1 MSHVRSLVRWSSLA
15 GALTLALLT
24 TAQPA
29 FAAKPKKPDKDFI
42 LKEYQAASLA
52 LRRGDFASAKI
63 SLDSAITAIGG
74 IVVDEAG
81 AKKAR
86 SLWSDES
93 AKLFIGEPYERVMA
107 FYYRGILYW
116 MDGEADNARACFRS
130 AQFIDADVEN
140 KAYASDYVTLDY
152 LDGLATAKLGGDG
165 KDAYE
170 RAAKLTSA
178 PLPALDAA
186 GNTLVFVE
194 FGQGPLKVAE
204 GKNKELLKVVP
215 GVSPITGAVVK
226 LGDQAIPL
234 AVLDDVNFQ
243 ATTRGG
249 RVMDHVLGNKA
260 VFKEST
266 GTVGD
271 VALAG
276 AATSL
281 RLGGSSD
288 LSAGLA
294 IGGVLFKGAS
304 MLTKTKADTRAW
316 DTLPGRVGFISV
328 KLAPGEHAATVEFID
343 ETGKPVV
350 SRPVVIKVAAE
361 QPDTVIFVS
370 DRAS

>member
-1 MSHVRSLVRWSSLA
+1 MPQLRSRSRYLPLA
-15 GALTLALLT
+15 GLALACL
-24 TAQPA
+24 ALSEPA
-29 FAAKPKKPDKDFI
+29 FAAKPKIDKDLV
-42 LKEYQAASLA
+42 LKEYQAATVA
-52 LRRGDFASAKI
+52 LRRGDFVTAKT

-74 IVVDEAG
+74 IMIDENG

-93 AKLFIGEPYERVMA
+93 TKFFIGEPYERVMA

-165 KDAYE
+165 KDAYD
-170 RAAKLTSA
+170 RAAKLTTA
-178 PLPALDAA
+178 PLPALDSAT
-186 GNTLVFVE
+186 NTLVFVE
-194 FGQGPLKVAE
+194 FGQGPSKVAD

-215 GVSPITGAVVK
+215 GSSPAVGAVLK
-226 LGDQAIPL
+226 IGDQVIPV
-234 AVLDDVNFQ
+234 AALDDVNFQ

-260 VFKEST
+260 VFKENT

-281 RLGGSSD
+281 RMGGGNN
-288 LSAGLA
+288 LTAGLA
-294 IGGVLFKGAS
+294 IGGALFKGAS
-304 MLTKTKADTRAW
+304 MLTKTKADIRAW
-316 DTLPGRVGFISV
+316 DTLPARVGVASV
-328 KLAPGEHAATVEFID
+328 KLAPGEHPATVEFID
-343 ETGKPVV
+343 QAGKPVV

-361 QPDTVIFVS
+361 KPDTVLFVS

>member
-1 MSHVRSLVRWSSLA
+1 MSHVRSLVHRHKLA
-15 GALTLALLT
+15 GALTLALFT
-24 TAQPA
+24 TALPA
-29 FAAKPKKPDKDFI
+29 IAKPPKPDKDFV
-42 LKEYQAASLA
+42 LKEYQAATVA
-52 LRRGDFASAKI
+52 LRRGDFATAKT

-74 IVVDEAG
+74 MMVDEAG
-81 AKKAR
+81 ARKAR

-152 LDGLATAKLGGDG
+152 LDGLATTKLGGDG
-165 KDAYE
+165 KDAYD
-170 RAAKLTSA
+170 RAAKLTTT

-186 GNTLVFVE
+186 SNTLVFVE
-194 FGQGPLKVAE
+194 FGQGPVKIAE
-204 GKNKELLKVVP
+204 GKNSELLKVVP
-215 GVSPITGAVVK
+215 GVSSAVGAVIK
-226 LGDQAIPL
+226 IGDQIIPV
-234 AVLDDVNFQ
+234 AALDDVNFQ

-260 VFKEST
+260 VFKEGT

-276 AATSL
+276 AVTSL
-281 RLGGSSD
+281 QFGGGSK
-288 LSAGLA
+288 LTTGLA
-294 IGGVLFKGAS
+294 IGGALFKGAS
-304 MLTKTKADTRAW
+304 LLTKTKADTRAW
-316 DTLPGRVGFISV
+316 DTLPARVGVASV
-328 KLAPGEHAATVEFID
+328 KLAPGEYPATVEFID
-343 ETGKPVV
+343 QAGKPVV

-361 QPDTVIFVS
+361 QPDTVLFVS

>member
-1 MSHVRSLVRWSSLA
+1 MSQLRSRSRRLPLA
-15 GALTLALLT
+15 GLALACL
-24 TAQPA
+24 ALSEPA
-29 FAAKPKKPDKDFI
+29 FAAKPKIDKN
-42 LKEYQAASLA
+42 LVLNEYQAATVA
-52 LRRGDFASAKI
+52 LRRGDFAAAKT
-63 SLDSAITAIGG
+63 SLDTAITAIGG
-74 IVVDEAG
+74 IMIDEEG

-93 AKLFIGEPYERVMA
+93 TKFFIGEPYERVMA

-170 RAAKLTSA
+170 RAAKLTTA
-178 PLPALDAA
+178 PLPALDTAT
-186 GNTLVFVE
+186 NTLVFVE
-194 FGQGPLKVAE
+194 FGQGPSKVAE

-215 GVSPITGAVVK
+215 GSSPAVGAVLK
-226 LGDQAIPL
+226 IGEQTIPV
-234 AVLDDVNFQ
+234 AALDDVNFQ

-260 VFKEST
+260 VFKENT

-281 RLGGSSD
+281 RVGGGNN
-288 LSAGLA
+288 LTAGLA
-294 IGGVLFKGAS
+294 IGGALFKGAS
-304 MLTKTKADTRAW
+304 MLTKTKADIRAW
-316 DTLPGRVGFISV
+316 DTLPARVGVASV
-328 KLAPGEHAATVEFID
+328 KLAPGEHPATVEFID
-343 ETGKPVV
+343 QAGKPVV

-361 QPDTVIFVS
+361 KPDTVLFVS

>member
-1 MSHVRSLVRWSSLA
+1 MSQPRSRSRRLPLA
-15 GALTLALLT
+15 GLALACL
-24 TAQPA
+24 AFSSPA
-29 FAAKPKKPDKDFI
+29 FAAKPKIDKDLV
-42 LKEYQAASLA
+42 LKEYQAATTA
-52 LRRGDFASAKI
+52 LRRGDFATAKL

-74 IVVDEAG
+74 ITVDEAG

-93 AKLFIGEPYERVMA
+93 SKLFIGEPYERVMA
-107 FYYRGILYW
+107 FYYRGMLYW

-165 KDAYE
+165 KDAYD
-170 RAAKLTSA
+170 RAVKLTPS
-178 PLPALDAA
+178 PLPALDSANNA
-186 GNTLVFVE
+186 LVFVE
-194 FGQGPLKVAE
+194 FGQGPSKIAE
-204 GKNKELLKVVP
+204 GKNSELLKVVP
-215 GVSPITGAVVK
+215 GSSPAVGAIVK
-226 LGDQAIPL
+226 IGDQVIPVT
-234 AVLDDVNFQ
+234 ALDDVNFQ

-260 VFKEST
+260 VFKEGT
-266 GTVGD
+266 GNVGD

-276 AATSL
+276 AVTSL
-281 RLGGSSD
+281 QVGGASK
-288 LSAGLA
+288 LTTGLA
-294 IGGVLFKGAS
+294 IGGALFKGAS

-316 DTLPGRVGFISV
+316 DALPARVGV
-328 KLAPGEHAATVEFID
+328 AALKLAPGEHAATVDFID
-343 ETGKPVV
+343 QAGKPVV

-361 QPDTVIFVS
+361 KPDTVLFVS